1 MSDFAAPP
9 LPGTAVIALAAM
21 GSYAAGG
28 RQVQV
33 TGADRRAVSLSSAL
47 SLDHDPNGTFWI
59 DQAYVQY
66 FVPIARRCPLPVL
79 MIHGGGMTGR
89 TWETTPDGRPGW
101 LQRFVQAGFE
111 THVVDIAERGRAGF
125 CALSGHQATHPI
137 TRSLEEAWDLYRFGE
152 SADFASRRPFPG
164 SRFPV
169 DALDAF
175 ATYTVP
181 RWPSAAPVQ
190 MEGLRRIVERIG
202 PCVVIGHS
210 QGGGFAVQLG
220 AERPDLVPHVVA
232 LEPHGGDFGTSE
244 PCTPAGKLVIVMG
257 DYLDTSAVWSDLHGK
272 TLRLADDWRQT
283 GSPAEVIYLAS
294 RGLHGHSHM
303 MMMDHGSDAIA
314 DIVIRHIF
322 AETAPLRRDTATG
335 DQPPIMTVSR
345 QAVP

>member
-111 THVVDIAERGRAGF
+111 THVVDIAERGRAGN
-125 CALSGHQATHPI
+125 CPALLHYRCVIPKGHESSPLVTPASAQKAARMRTFRAGHCPQSGNKV
-137 TRSLEEAWDLYRFGE
+137 RSG
-152 SADFASRRPFPG
+152 P
-164 SRFPV
+164 
-169 DALDAF
+169 ALILNK
-175 ATYTVP
+175 
-181 RWPSAAPVQ
+181 AAPRQ
-190 MEGLRRIVERIG
+190 AFQSRVEFWR
-202 PCVVIGHS
+202 
-210 QGGGFAVQLG
+210 
-220 AERPDLVPHVVA
+220 
-232 LEPHGGDFGTSE
+232 
-244 PCTPAGKLVIVMG
+244 
-257 DYLDTSAVWSDLHGK
+257 
-272 TLRLADDWRQT
+272 TLRNRADSLLPT
-283 GSPAEVIYLAS
+283 GMECVSY
-294 RGLHGHSHM
+294 
-303 MMMDHGSDAIA
+303 
-314 DIVIRHIF
+314 
-322 AETAPLRRDTATG
+322 ETV
-335 DQPPIMTVSR
+335 MW
-345 QAVP
+345 